1 MAFFNHAWEN
11 CLRNDERSVQVYIDN
26 LTEFLGFHF
35 EHWNSFDDSCI
46 VYENIDYTD
55 IFLNL
60 FDCFLNL
67 SLVSNVAD
75 ISMNVSDSSFFV
87 IFKTVVELFLSAVI
101 ENNFCACGCISL
113 GDSKTDAIR
122 STSNPSNFTSK
133 VKIFH
138 FEFCH
143 VKSPKIT
150 KDILRILDKNDKI
163 NEKN

>member
-1 MAFFNHAWEN
+1 MAFCNHARKN
-11 CLRNDERSVQVYIDN
+11 CLRNDERSVQVNVDN
-26 LTEFLGFHF
+26 LTEFLCFHLK
-35 EHWNSFDDSCI
+35 HWNSFDDSCI
-46 VYENIDYTD
+46 VYEDVNYTD

-67 SLVSNVAD
+67 LFVCDITD
-75 ISMNVSDSSFFV
+75 ISVNVSDSSFFV
-87 IFKTVVELFLSAVI
+87 IFKTVVELFLSAVV

-143 VKSPKIT
+143 VKSSN
-150 KDILRILDKNDKI
+150 LF
-163 NEKN
+163 